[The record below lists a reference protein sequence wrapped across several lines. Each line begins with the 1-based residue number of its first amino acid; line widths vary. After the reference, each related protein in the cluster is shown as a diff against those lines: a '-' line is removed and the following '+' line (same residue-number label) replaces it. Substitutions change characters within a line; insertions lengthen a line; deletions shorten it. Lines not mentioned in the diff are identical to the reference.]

1 MGNPP
6 LPGNTAVGRLSWA
19 EYLATQFNTSLTLA
33 FNFAVAGA
41 TVDNSIVQ
49 AYIAT
54 VPGVV
59 DQVNTWNKNLAS
71 KPSYAP
77 WTAENA
83 LAAIWIGVNDVG
95 NSYTQSREEAHLNKD
110 LDRYFEQLEV
120 LYGGGGRGGARR
132 GGPRGGRGRRRAG
145 APGGM

>member
-6 LPGNTAVGRLSWA
+6 LPGNTAVGGLSWA

-49 AYIAT
+49 AYIPT

-59 DQVNTWNKNLAS
+59 DQVSTWNKNLAS

-95 NSYTQSREEAHLNKD
+95 NSYTQSGEESRLDKD
-110 LDRYFEQLEV
+110 LDRYFEQLEI
-120 LYGGGGRGGARR
+120 LYKGGVRNYALLNI
-132 GGPRGGRGRRRAG
+132 PRK
-145 APGGM
+145 